1 MFLLVIRF
9 QFLYYSIQYCFC
21 PEIISINQGATGME
35 LKTVQID
42 NANDLNFVLGQA
54 HFIKTCEDVHEVL
67 VGAIPGIKFG
77 FAFCESSGAR
87 LIRYSGTD
95 DELVKLAIDNMEKI
109 SAGHVF
115 ILFLRNAFP
124 INILKTLWNVP
135 EIVRFFCA
143 TANPVQV
150 ILAESEQGRG
160 VLGVIDGQS
169 TLGIETEEDIKERK
183 QFLRKIG
190 YKL

>member
-1 MFLLVIRF
+1 
-9 QFLYYSIQYCFC
+9 
-21 PEIISINQGATGME
+21 ME
-35 LKTVQID
+35 LITVQIE
-42 NANDLNFVLGQA
+42 NKTNLNFVLGQA

-77 FAFCESSGAR
+77 FAFCESSGPR
-87 LIRYSGTD
+87 LIRYTGTD
-95 DELVKLAIDNMEKI
+95 DELVKLAIHNMEQI

-135 EIVRFFCA
+135 EIVHFFCA

-150 ILAESEQGRG
+150 ILIESEQGRG
-160 VLGVIDGQS
+160 ILGVIDGQS
-169 TLGIETEEDIKERK
+169 TLGVETEADIEERK
-183 QFLRKIG
+183 KFLRDIG